1 MADCY
6 NYDCPLRV
14 NKSTSL
20 SRCEYGNC
28 PHRKDE
34 NWIIKT
40 YGPIV
45 QDYKGGGQ
53 K

>member
-1 MADCY
+1 MTDCY
-6 NYDCPLRV
+6 NYGCSLRV

-20 SRCEYGNC
+20 SRCEYVNC
-28 PHRKDE
+28 PRRKDE
-34 NWIIKT
+34 NWLIKT
-40 YGPIV
+40 LRPIV